1 MNPSPTIGVADL
13 YLAALRAHLAQDARM
28 DPQAPHD
35 LGTAALA
42 CGLDTLELARI
53 HDQAV
58 LMLLKDPPLHA
69 TPEDLSRRAESFFTE
84 TVMPIEATHRL
95 ALEAAADLRQALS
108 TLERRTRDL
117 ADSKEVLQEQIA
129 GRQEAENSLRI
140 SRDSSSRLLRD
151 SRSLEEHLRDL
162 ARKILSANEA
172 ERKKM
177 SLHLNDEIAQ
187 SLLGINLRMLALKM
201 DISADQAN
209 LALEIATTQQLV
221 DASANLIR
229 RLAREFSTRYER

>member
-1 MNPSPTIGVADL
+1 M
-13 YLAALRAHLAQDARM
+13 
-28 DPQAPHD
+28 
-35 LGTAALA
+35 
-42 CGLDTLELARI
+42 
-53 HDQAV
+53 
-58 LMLLKDPPLHA
+58 
-69 TPEDLSRRAESFFTE
+69 
-84 TVMPIEATHRL
+84 
-95 ALEAAADLRQALS
+95 
-108 TLERRTRDL
+108 
-117 ADSKEVLQEQIA
+117 LQEQIA